1 MTAVL
6 GAYDVAT
13 LGAAFALGL
22 VLGAGYFGGL
32 WWTVSR
38 MGHWRRP
45 GVALAVS
52 FALRAVLALAAFAA
66 LARWGLAPL
75 GVAFVGFLAVRVL
88 ASWRLARDRAP
99 GGNA

>member
-6 GAYDVAT
+6 GAYDAAT
-13 LGAAFALGL
+13 LGMALVVGA

-32 WWTVSR
+32 WWTLSR
-38 MGHWRRP
+38 LGRWRRP

-52 FALRAVLALAAFAA
+52 FALRAVVALAVFAA
-66 LARWGLAPL
+66 LARLGLAAL
-75 GVAFVGFLAVRVL
+75 GVAFVAFLVVRML